1 MAEDTALYGPFFPFM
16 DTKYVI
22 TKEGLEKLRAE
33 LAELKGVR
41 RFEIADRIAK
51 AKELGD
57 LSENAE
63 YHDAKD
69 ALAFLEGRILELED
83 FSAKAVVT
91 VPTTTAFVNVG
102 CRVRC
107 EAGGKPKEYHIVG
120 PKESEPSAGKIS
132 NESPLG
138 IALLGRKRG
147 EEFENVLPNGA
158 KMKYR
163 IVDITC

>member
-1 MAEDTALYGPFFPFM
+1 M

-22 TKEGLEKLRAE
+22 TKEGLEKLKAE

-69 ALAFLEGRILELED
+69 ALAFLEGRVMELED
-83 FSAKAVVT
+83 FVAKAVVT
-91 VPTTTAFVNVG
+91 APTSAEVVNVG

-107 EAGGKPKEYHIVG
+107 DVGGKAKEYHIVG
-120 PKESEPSAGKIS
+120 PKESDPSSGKIS

-138 IALLGRKRG
+138 IKLLGRKKG
-147 EEFENVLPNGA
+147 EEFDNAMPNGA
-158 KMKYR
+158 TVKIR
-163 IVDITC
+163 ILDITC

>member
-1 MAEDTALYGPFFPFM
+1 M

-22 TKEGLEKLRAE
+22 TKEGLEKLKAE

-69 ALAFLEGRILELED
+69 ALAFLEGRVMELED
-83 FSAKAVVT
+83 FIGKAVVT
-91 VPTTTAFVNVG
+91 VPTTTEVVGVG
-102 CRVRC
+102 CKVRC
-107 EAGGKPKEYHIVG
+107 ESNGKPKEYVIVG
-120 PKESEPSAGKIS
+120 PKESDPSAGKIS

-138 IALLGRKRG
+138 QALLGLKRG
-147 EEFENVLPNGA
+147 EEFESKLPNGA
-158 KMKYR
+158 TLKVK
-163 IVDITC
+163 ILDITC

>member
-1 MAEDTALYGPFFPFM
+1 MSSHAT
-16 DTKYVI
+16 
-22 TKEGLEKLRAE
+22 TKEGLEKLKAE

-69 ALAFLEGRILELED
+69 ALAFLEGRVMELED
-83 FSAKAVVT
+83 FIAKAVVSA
-91 VPTTTAFVNVG
+91 PTSTEVVNIG

-107 EAGGKPKEYHIVG
+107 EANGKPKEYHIVG

-132 NESPLG
+132 NDSPLG
-138 IALLGRKRG
+138 VALLGRKKG
-147 EEFENVLPNGA
+147 DEFENTLPNGA
-158 KMKYR
+158 KLKVK
-163 IVDITC
+163 IVDISC

>member
-1 MAEDTALYGPFFPFM
+1 M

-22 TKEGLEKLRAE
+22 TKEGLEKLKAE
-33 LAELKGVR
+33 LTELKSVR

-69 ALAFLEGRILELED
+69 ALAFLEGRVMELED
-83 FSAKAVVT
+83 FVAKAVVT
-91 VPTTTAFVNVG
+91 VPSTTDFVGVG
-102 CRVRC
+102 CKVRC
-107 EAGGKPKEYHIVG
+107 ESNGKPKEYHIVG
-120 PKESEPSAGKIS
+120 PKESDPSSGKIS

-138 IALLGRKRG
+138 VALLGRKKG
-147 EEFENVLPNGA
+147 EEFQNTLPNGA
-158 KMKYR
+158 VLKVK
-163 IVDITC
+163 ILDITC

>member
-1 MAEDTALYGPFFPFM
+1 MSS
-16 DTKYVI
+16 YVT
-22 TKEGLEKLRAE
+22 TKEGLEKLKAE

-69 ALAFLEGRILELED
+69 ALAFLEGRVMELED
-83 FSAKAVVT
+83 FIAKAVVT
-91 VPTTTAFVNVG
+91 VPSSTEVVNVG
-102 CRVRC
+102 CKVRC

-120 PKESEPSAGKIS
+120 PKESDPSAGKIS
-132 NESPLG
+132 NDSPIG
-138 IALLGRKRG
+138 VALLGRKKG
-147 EEFENVLPNGA
+147 ETFEHVLPNGA
-158 KMKYR
+158 KVSYT
-163 IVDITC
+163 ITDITC